1 MSRISYKK
9 HMQEALA
16 AQEGLKL
23 KQGSV
28 EEIIWDEDGHGLKV
42 KGVRLGES
50 KIPEAF
56 ARLGLTSAPLLP

>member
-28 EEIIWDEDGHGLKV
+28 EEILWDEDGHGLKV

-50 KIPEAF
+50 N
-56 ARLGLTSAPLLP
+56 